1 VSLGPSAHF
10 ARTKLFEGLG
20 EAELAEIA
28 TVTFTWR
35 AAEGDVLFHQG
46 DAGDRLLV
54 VTAGELEAS
63 GRLPDGG
70 ERLFAKVG
78 PGEIVGELALLAGGR
93 RTATVR
99 AVTDSAGF
107 ALTRQTFELLRLQLR
122 PVARK
127 VVRKIGEVSL
137 QRLEARYARLTAELG
152 DADRR
157 PPERAATLEGLASGD
172 FSSNGVPDTYLQEIL
187 FFRRFAAGE
196 IVAIRKGL
204 RVFTAPR
211 GAPLDLSENL
221 WIVLRGAV
229 QTSVLGG
236 GHSQRVRLSG
246 PGRCVGHLGLLPK
259 GEAAPALE
267 ATLRERAVLL
277 EIPHERAH
285 TLLAGD
291 LPGAQRFAEAFHE
304 DVVRALLAAEEQL
317 APPIAVG

>member
-10 ARTKLFEGLG
+10 ARTKLFEGLS

-28 TVTFTWR
+28 TVTFPWR
-35 AAEGDVLFHQG
+35 ATEGGVLFHQG

-54 VTAGELEAS
+54 VTAGELQAS
-63 GRLPDGG
+63 ARLPTGD
-70 ERLFAKVG
+70 ERLFATVG
-78 PGEIVGELALLAGGR
+78 PGDIVGELALLAGGR
-93 RTATVR
+93 RTANVR

-122 PVARK
+122 PVAQK

-137 QRLEARYARLTAELG
+137 ERLGARYAALAGDLG
-152 DADRR
+152 EAMPAQLPIIDN
-157 PPERAATLEGLASGD
+157 AAMESGD
-172 FSSNGVPDTYLQEIL
+172 FSSNGVPDSYLQQIL
-187 FFRRFAAGE
+187 FFRRFTPGE

-211 GAPLDLSENL
+211 DARLDLSDSL

-229 QTSVLGG
+229 QTAVVRGG
-236 GHSQRVRLSG
+236 VSQRVRLSG
-246 PGRCVGHLGLLPK
+246 PGRCVGHLGLLP
-259 GEAAPALE
+259 EREHRTELV
-267 ATLRERAVLL
+267 ATMRERAVLL
-277 EIPHERAH
+277 EVPHERAH

-317 APPIAVG
+317 APPLALV